1 MPKIFIS
8 RYLRSTSPFK
18 MELADFDMEI
28 IGQSLI
34 QFTPTPFE
42 TIPVVD
48 WIFFYSKNGVKFFLE
63 TFTAHMFLRI
73 LAEENL
79 PIKWATM
86 GKGTAE
92 ALEKHQ
98 IQPDF
103 VGTGHPKATAL
114 AFGTTANQQKVL
126 FPRAKNSKQ
135 SIQNL
140 LAAQLNV
147 LDLVVY
153 ENAIK
158 PSFSIPYCDILV
170 FTSPL
175 NVHAYFQ
182 KYPIQTKQKI
192 IAIGK
197 TTETTLKKLG
207 LLNVIIAPQPSE
219 KGLAEAVRQEVLK
232 IEN

>member
-8 RYLRSTSPFK
+8 RNLTPTSPFK
-18 MELADFDMEI
+18 KELADFDMEI
-28 IGQSLI
+28 IGHSLI
-34 QFTPTPFE
+34 QFSPTPFE

-63 TFTAHMFLRI
+63 TFAAHMFLRI

-79 PIKWATM
+79 QIKWAAI

-98 IQPDF
+98 IQPNF
-103 VGTGHPKATAL
+103 VGTGHPKTTAQ
-114 AFGTTANQQKVL
+114 AFGTIANQQKVL

-140 LAAQLNV
+140 LAAQLTIF
-147 LDLVVY
+147 DLVVY

-158 PSFSIPYCDILV
+158 PSFTIPYCDILV

-175 NVHAYFQ
+175 NAKAYCQ

-197 TTETTLKKLG
+197 TTETALQKLG
-207 LLNVIIAPQPSE
+207 INNSIIAANPSE
-219 KGLAEAVRQEVLK
+219 QALATAVKQEVLK